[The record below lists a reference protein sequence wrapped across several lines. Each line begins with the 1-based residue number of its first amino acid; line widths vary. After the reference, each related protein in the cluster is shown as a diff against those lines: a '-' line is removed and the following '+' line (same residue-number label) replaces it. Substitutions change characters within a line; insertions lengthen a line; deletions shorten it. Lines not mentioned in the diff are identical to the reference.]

1 MKSMA
6 FVAYQNRLYTRSKPR
21 RTENPSPRS
30 RNQKFNLRT
39 LFWFGRQPN
48 DIRHVAIDFKSSFWG
63 MDIYILNCHAIKRKK
78 NRKPFIGCDTKEDK
92 RRIHNLIG

>member
-6 FVAYQNRLYTRSKPR
+6 FVAYQNRLPTRSKPR

-30 RNQKFNLRT
+30 GNQKFNLRT
-39 LFWFGRQPN
+39 LFWFERQPN

-63 MDIYILNCHAIKRKK
+63 IARGNGLLGIGINFELSRNKK
-78 NRKPFIGCDTKEDK
+78 KKKSKKIQWM
-92 RRIHNLIG
+92 

>member
-6 FVAYQNRLYTRSKPR
+6 FVAYQNRLYTRSKPP

-63 MDIYILNCHAIKRKK
+63 TDIYFELSRNKK
-78 NRKPFIGCDTKEDK
+78 KKKIENHSVDVKLKE
-92 RRIHNLIG
+92 INEEFTI